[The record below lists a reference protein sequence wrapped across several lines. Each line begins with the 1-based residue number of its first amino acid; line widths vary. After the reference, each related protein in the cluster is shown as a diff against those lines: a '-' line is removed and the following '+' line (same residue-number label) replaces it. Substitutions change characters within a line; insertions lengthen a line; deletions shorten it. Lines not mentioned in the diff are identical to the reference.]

1 MRNRSHFIGDLGEAA
16 FVLRATQLRLPLYRP
31 LSDKQGAD
39 FIADNRRQRPRI
51 QVKTTGKRC
60 SRNSYHVTIAR
71 GRRKST
77 PYTKSEIDFLV
88 ILVLPEETFY
98 ILPQKF
104 LRRRVALNVPSTR
117 RKNLGPYAQYKEAW
131 HLHFRRQAPNHPRK
145 PRGLSLQ
152 ASADEPS
159 APPYD
164 PLPEPSEEAPYQGP
178 PSGVPPN
185 PVKNGASAPAE

>member
-71 GRRKST
+71 GRRKSQ
-77 PYTKSEIDFLV
+77 PYRKSDIDFLV
-88 ILVLPEETFY
+88 IPEDTFY
-98 ILPQKF
+98 ILPQEF
-104 LRRRVALNVPSTR
+104 LKGRVALNVPSSR
-117 RKNLGPYAQYKEAW
+117 RKNLYAQYKEAW
-131 HLHFRRQAPNHPRK
+131 HLLLGKQPSSPQAPPKDRQNFQRDELQHPVWLQ
-145 PRGLSLQ
+145 PGRGLTTLTSTRRCQ
-152 ASADEPS
+152 W
-159 APPYD
+159 
-164 PLPEPSEEAPYQGP
+164 
-178 PSGVPPN
+178 N
-185 PVKNGASAPAE
+185 IRRC